1 MAKPKRVE
9 IIIQK
14 GNYDPSHKNGRGY
27 VSVDFMASRY
37 GRASPCDSEEEVKD
51 AITSCKKWI
60 IEEGDIPI
68 IKDLRNAPNL
78 TQQTLFSEIN
88 NKFKQLKGGLKCKME
103 IQNKIEEYASL
114 LDQIKTRIQDS
125 NEAVVILEQIGK
137 DKRTELIQGLQNSNS
152 DTPATEK
159 QKKYM
164 DSLGIEYSDD
174 VTKKDASGMIEQ
186 NC

>member
-1 MAKPKRVE
+1 
-9 IIIQK
+9 
-14 GNYDPSHKNGRGY
+14 
-27 VSVDFMASRY
+27 
-37 GRASPCDSEEEVKD
+37 
-51 AITSCKKWI
+51 
-60 IEEGDIPI
+60 
-68 IKDLRNAPNL
+68 
-78 TQQTLFSEIN
+78 
-88 NKFKQLKGGLKCKME
+88 ME